1 MPEPGGIIVMF
12 LKAFE
17 PHYEKINKQIVNP
30 ILKYSIAFVKHVL
43 VLKLKTSIGNKV
55 VEKLS
60 FKSLFSGKKKTIPK
74 PNPPPPP
81 KLHLLLPKDLLTLD
95 FFFIWGGGG
104 QGMEVTFLR

>member
-1 MPEPGGIIVMF
+1 MF

-60 FKSLFSGKKKTIPK
+60 FKSLFSGEKNNPKTQ
-74 PNPPPPP
+74 PPPSTKVAFVVAHRPP
-81 KLHLLLPKDLLTLD
+81 DIG
-95 FFFIWGGGG
+95 FFLYLGGGG
-104 QGMEVTFLR
+104 GMEITFLR